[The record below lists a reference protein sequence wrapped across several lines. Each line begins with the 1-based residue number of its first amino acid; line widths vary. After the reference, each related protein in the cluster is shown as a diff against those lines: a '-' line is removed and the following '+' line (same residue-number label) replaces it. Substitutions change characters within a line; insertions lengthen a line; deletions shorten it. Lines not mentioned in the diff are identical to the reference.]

1 MVHDWILHSW
11 NDILCMSQ
19 YCKKGIGIKEIRE
32 EGKNKE
38 PEKET
43 LEILF
48 QGHSHCIVAFVLLI
62 YYQVHVLTD
71 TSQTWDSWIL
81 MEWKQKRLMMNYNL

>member
-1 MVHDWILHSW
+1 MTEFSILEMIFCVCL
-11 NDILCMSQ
+11 NIVR
-19 YCKKGIGIKEIRE
+19 KEQESKRLE
-32 EGKNKE
+32 KRAKNKE

-71 TSQTWDSWIL
+71 TSQTQDS
-81 MEWKQKRLMMNYNL
+81 

>member
-1 MVHDWILHSW
+1 MTEFSILEMIFCVCL
-11 NDILCMSQ
+11 NIVR
-19 YCKKGIGIKEIRE
+19 KEQESKRLE
-32 EGKNKE
+32 KRAKNKE

-48 QGHSHCIVAFVLLI
+48 QGHSHCTVAFVLLI

-71 TSQTWDSWIL
+71 TSQTQDS
-81 MEWKQKRLMMNYNL
+81 

>member
-71 TSQTWDSWIL
+71 KSDMGQLNPDGMKTEKTDDEL
-81 MEWKQKRLMMNYNL
+81 